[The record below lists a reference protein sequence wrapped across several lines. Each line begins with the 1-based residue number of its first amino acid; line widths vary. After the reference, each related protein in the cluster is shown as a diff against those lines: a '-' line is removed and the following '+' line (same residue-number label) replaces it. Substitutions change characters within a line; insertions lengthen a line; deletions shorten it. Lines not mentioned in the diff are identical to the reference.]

1 MMEREVVADHYELV
15 RRAKPLLEAVQYF
28 RGLRA
33 KARHVL
39 FSKHTSQKALLDQL
53 QRFSHNADKQPHED
67 LVLRSRYLFLYRVF
81 RPLIRGDDNQLPKR
95 IDLVRRIA
103 QKQKQAPLRS
113 GQLLQ
118 LLLRERDTCDLQR
131 GIALAA
137 GHLRAVLNFKV
148 VGDDFP
154 VGVLDHEGSAIPG
167 RKTGARRH
175 DGFRLRRK
183 RLPAELRLVLSAEPM
198 D

>member
-15 RRAKPLLEAVQYF
+15 RRAKPLLEAVQCF

-39 FSKHTSQKALLDQL
+39 FSKHTSQKPLLDQL

-95 IDLVRRIA
+95 IDLVRRIP
-103 QKQKQAPLRS
+103 KSKNKLRS
-113 GQLLQ
+113 G
-118 LLLRERDTCDLQR
+118 
-131 GIALAA
+131 
-137 GHLRAVLNFKV
+137 AVSFCNCSF
-148 VGDDFP
+148 
-154 VGVLDHEGSAIPG
+154 GSAIRVIFSVESRSP
-167 RKTGARRH
+167 RAAFERCLISRSSVTI
-175 DGFRLRRK
+175 F
-183 RLPAELRLVLSAEPM
+183 PSASSTTHA
-198 D
+198 